1 MSAPRPAFGPIGA
14 VLVGDALVDAVLLDA
29 VLLDAVLMDAVLVDD
44 ALADVFGGTLPAM
57 EPDGELL
64 SRLRAGD
71 ERAFVTLVERYNGSM
86 LRLALSFVPSRAVAE
101 EVVQDTWLA
110 MLRGLDRFEGRS
122 SLKTWLFSILVNRAR
137 STGVREQR
145 SVPVADAGP
154 VVDASRFGP
163 NGAWSDPPERWIE
176 EAEDRIEAGKLAGL
190 LRSGIEG
197 LPGRQREVV
206 LLRDVEGL
214 SSAEVCAVLAIS
226 EANQRVLLHRGR
238 GRLRQLLETELGG
251 GS

>member
-1 MSAPRPAFGPIGA
+1 MSAPRPAFVPIGA
-14 VLVGDALVDAVLLDA
+14 VLSGAIPVDAAPVVAVFADA
-29 VLLDAVLMDAVLVDD
+29 
-44 ALADVFGGTLPAM
+44 ALTDVFGGTLPAM
-57 EPDGELL
+57 EPDAELL
-64 SRLRAGD
+64 RRLRAGD
-71 ERAFVTLVERYNGSM
+71 EQGFVTLVERYNGSM

-163 NGAWSDPPERWIE
+163 DGGWSDPPERWIE

-251 GS
+251 GSR

>member
-1 MSAPRPAFGPIGA
+1 MPAPRPAVA
-14 VLVGDALVDAVLLDA
+14 A
-29 VLLDAVLMDAVLVDD
+29 
-44 ALADVFGGTLPAM
+44 GGTLPAM
-57 EPDGELL
+57 EPDAELL
-64 SRLRAGD
+64 SRLRARD
-71 ERAFVTLVERYNGSM
+71 EQAFVALVERYNGSM

-110 MLRGLDRFEGRS
+110 VLRGLSRFEGRS

-163 NGAWSDPPERWIE
+163 NGAWSAPPERWIE
-176 EAEDRIEAGKLAGL
+176 AAESRVDARKLAGL
-190 LRSGIEG
+190 LRLAIDG
-197 LPGRQREVV
+197 LPARQREVV

-214 SSAEVCAVLAIS
+214 SSAEVCAVLEIS
-226 EANQRVLLHRGR
+226 EGNQRVLLHRGR
-238 GRLRQLLETELGG
+238 GKLRQVLEAELGG
-251 GS
+251 GAR